1 MPSEPRKRPGRPPST
16 SAASH
21 DAIIQAVYELLQTRS
36 VYELTMEEI
45 ARHAK
50 VGKPTIYKWW
60 PSKAALVLDMFEERV
75 VPQFAVQPA
84 DSAEACIRKQV
95 AELIRLLGGFFGK
108 VSADII
114 AEGQCEP
121 SILEEYRKRY
131 LVNRRSMSTEILERG
146 FATGEFTRRVDP
158 AVLIDLL
165 YGPIYY
171 RLLVRHLPL
180 DQAFGETIVE
190 TVMAALKKS

>member
-1 MPSEPRKRPGRPPST
+1 MPFEKRKKPGRPPST
-16 SAASH
+16 SAVSH
-21 DAIIQAVYELLQTRS
+21 DHIIQAVYDLLQTRS
-36 VYELTMEEI
+36 VYDLTMEEI

-75 VPQFAVQPA
+75 VPRFAVQPEA
-84 DSAEACIRKQV
+84 SAEACIRKQV
-95 AELIRLLGGFFGK
+95 GELIRLLGGFFGK
-108 VSADII
+108 VSAEII

-121 SILEEYRKRY
+121 PILEEYRKRY
-131 LVNRRSMSTEILERG
+131 LLNRRAVSTEIFERG
-146 FATGEFTRRVDP
+146 FASGEFTRRVDP
-158 AVLIDLL
+158 ALLIDLV

-180 DQAFGETIVE
+180 DQAFGEAIVD
-190 TVMAALKKS
+190 TVMAALKKQ